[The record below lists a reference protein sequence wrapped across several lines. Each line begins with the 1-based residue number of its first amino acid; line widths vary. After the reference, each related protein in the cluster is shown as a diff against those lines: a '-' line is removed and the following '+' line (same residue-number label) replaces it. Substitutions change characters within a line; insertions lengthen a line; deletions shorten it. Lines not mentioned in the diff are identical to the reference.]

1 VLFICRLT
9 GTQEEAFS
17 ERNTGSSC
25 AKLKEKEMFVL
36 DVRVLVFFLVPCMFC
51 VSVCTLKKLLEFVSF
66 FFKRCI
72 ESLGVIFAGIKIS
85 LLLY

>member
-1 VLFICRLT
+1 
-9 GTQEEAFS
+9 
-17 ERNTGSSC
+17 
-25 AKLKEKEMFVL
+25 MFVL